1 MTEPDERPVATDGE
15 TFHATR
21 PPAGD
26 TEAPGP
32 ATDDGT
38 EPSPH
43 DSEPDADGSEE
54 PSDGGSALQFLRELP
69 VLLFVAFLLAFL
81 LRTFVVQVFYIP
93 SSSMEPTL
101 QINDRMIVEKITY
114 RFREPRHGEIIVFE
128 GETSDPFAEQRGL
141 LSRVANRV
149 GQFLGIVPA
158 NARDFVKRVI
168 GLPGDE
174 VTIDDEGH
182 VFVNGVQLDEAEYVL
197 PQQRSFGP
205 ITVPDGK
212 LFVLGDNRSNSS
224 DSRGGLGFVSRDHV
238 VGRAMVIIWP
248 PSRFDGIGIPD
259 IGEIPDATS
268 PESSSGALR
277 DAA

>member
-1 MTEPDERPVATDGE
+1 M
-15 TFHATR
+15 FHARRR
-21 PPAGD
+21 PAADAEPQEPAPDDGLEPAGD
-26 TEAPGP
+26 GPDAPD
-32 ATDDGT
+32 DDG
-38 EPSPH
+38 SV
-43 DSEPDADGSEE
+43 
-54 PSDGGSALQFLRELP
+54 LQFLRELP

-114 RFREPRHGEIIVFE
+114 RLREPRHGEIIVFE
-128 GETSDPFAEQRGL
+128 GESSDPFADDRGT

-174 VTIDDEGH
+174 IRIDDEGH
-182 VFVNGVQLDEAEYVL
+182 VFVNGIQLDETDYVL

-248 PSRFDGIGIPD
+248 PSRFDGVGVPD
-259 IGEIPDATS
+259 IGDIPDVPPA
-268 PESSSGALR
+268 EDSSAAYQ